1 MLNEKVAIFIIQDAF
16 IGTKK
21 SPDST
26 DLNNKK
32 NFIVFSTV
40 LKNHKVVHLAGA
52 ADCELQSRAEE
63 GCLAGGQW
71 KE

>member
-32 NFIVFSTV
+32 NFIVSS
-40 LKNHKVVHLAGA
+40 NS
-52 ADCELQSRAEE
+52 DSRINSVP
-63 GCLAGGQW
+63 C
-71 KE
+71 

>member
-21 SPDST
+21 NPDST

-32 NFIVFSTV
+32 NFIVSSNSDSRINSV
-40 LKNHKVVHLAGA
+40 S
-52 ADCELQSRAEE
+52 CELHRGPMFFSYVSSDILMSLWQQ
-63 GCLAGGQW
+63 L
-71 KE
+71 